1 MNTGSKLARFL
12 HKEPQ
17 AAEDHFSFREVIE
30 AGDFR
35 VHIANRTVTLDG
47 APLNLTPDEFD
58 VLVFL
63 VNHHHHMVTPNTV
76 LTTGRTHSRRAEF
89 LRVLLSL
96 REKLE
101 AAAPGKHYLRTEPM
115 VVYRFDPA
123 PSSPM

>member
-1 MNTGSKLARFL
+1 
-12 HKEPQ
+12 
-17 AAEDHFSFREVIE
+17 
-30 AGDFR
+30 
-35 VHIANRTVTLDG
+35 VTLDG

-89 LRVLLSL
+89 LRILLSL

-101 AAAPGKHYLRTEPM
+101 AAAPGKHYLRRNPWSCTDSTLRRHRQCEA
-115 VVYRFDPA
+115 RHA
-123 PSSPM
+123 R